1 MFTSLHVNKWW
12 TITSRKNVAIRG
24 LDFDLYKEIFSIAKS
39 EGKRVSDIMNQAL
52 QEYIKGSN
60 GDNLK
65 KSVNDFNEK
74 FILRNNGEI
83 SLSKN
88 DIISLKKEV
97 GSFVIENNG
106 HIIFEKDVDNET
118 LSYIDSIIIRDGQI
132 EVPKNMYYQFL
143 IKSEINGKLQKY

>member
-1 MFTSLHVNKWW
+1 
-12 TITSRKNVAIRG
+12 
-24 LDFDLYKEIFSIAKS
+24 
-39 EGKRVSDIMNQAL
+39 MNQAL

-74 FILRNNGEI
+74 FILKNNGEI